1 MRNETARQH
10 PGGVS
15 GGRSGPCRLARK
27 RSIGDESSDCRSGS
41 ARWISLFRVFRVFR
55 VFRGSPS
62 LVCTVSLLLYLL
74 AARGALGGD
83 WLTHRGNPQRTG
95 AADDQPGPK
104 SPKVLWV
111 HKTREHYIAAPV
123 PGGKEVYLS
132 SLGAFNTSR
141 FDALAV
147 EPASQKRITWA
158 KSAPFLKLP
167 VVCAP
172 ALSGGKLV
180 FGDGMHQTDG
190 AILHC
195 LEAAGGLPIWQLAI
209 PGKLVH
215 LEGAP
220 TIFEEK
226 VFIGGGNAGV
236 LCVDLNRVTLDG
248 KEQDLAGVRKLLEAK
263 WKVLVAAYEKEKKVD
278 PDFALPPSEEALPRP
293 VPKVVWQAGRDQ
305 WHVDAGVAVAA
316 GKVVAASAYLDD
328 EKTGERALLCL
339 DAADGKPV
347 WKTPLALNPW
357 GGATLAGDL
366 ALVAS
371 SSIRFDPKK
380 IPGASGEIV
389 AVKIADG
396 SVAWRKPVPGGVV
409 SSVAVSGPL
418 AVFTA
423 TDGSV
428 RAYEAA
434 SGSEKWTYPGRAPFF
449 AGVAIAGGIVYAADL
464 AGIVHALDL
473 AGGRKLW
480 TLDLARDPAVMA
492 PGSVYGSPA
501 VQGGR
506 LFVATCNLDA
516 TGEKAATVV
525 VCIGDK

>member
-1 MRNETARQH
+1 
-10 PGGVS
+10 
-15 GGRSGPCRLARK
+15 L
-27 RSIGDESSDCRSGS
+27 
-41 ARWISLFRVFRVFR
+41 LFR

-62 LVCTVSLLLYLL
+62 SAILASLLLLL
-74 AARGALGGD
+74 VTARTAACAD
-83 WLTHRGNPQRTG
+83 WLTHRGNAQRTG
-95 AADDQPGPK
+95 AADELPGPK

-111 HKTREHYIAAPV
+111 HKTRDHFIAAPV
-123 PGGKEVYLS
+123 PGEKEVYLS

-147 EPASQKRITWA
+147 DPAAEKRIAWS

-167 VVCAP
+167 VVSAP
-172 ALSGGKLV
+172 ALSAGRLV

-195 LEAAGGLPIWQLAI
+195 VDAAGGLPIWELAV

-226 VFIGGGNAGV
+226 VYIGGGNAGV
-236 LCVDLNRVTLDG
+236 LCVDLNRVTLSG
-248 KEQDLAGVRKLLEAK
+248 KDQNLAEVRKLLETK
-263 WKVLVAAYEKEKKVD
+263 WNELVAAYEKEKKVD
-278 PDFALPPSEEALPRP
+278 PDFAIPPSEDALPRP
-293 VPKVVWQAGRDQ
+293 VPKIVWHTGRDQ
-305 WHVDAGVAVAA
+305 WHVDAGVAVAS
-316 GKVVAASAYLDD
+316 GKVFAASAFLDD

-339 DAADGKPV
+339 DAAEGKPI
-347 WKTPLALNPW
+347 WRTPLSLNPW

-389 AVKIADG
+389 AVRIADG
-396 SVAWRKPVPGGVV
+396 SIAWRKPVPGGVV

-423 TDGSV
+423 TDGNV
-428 RAYEAA
+428 RAYEVA
-434 SGSEKWTYPGRAPFF
+434 SGSERWTYPARAPFL
-449 AGVAIAGGIVYAADL
+449 AGVAIAGGVVYAADL
-464 AGIVHALDL
+464 AGVVHAVDL
-473 AGGRKLW
+473 ASGQKLW
-480 TLDLARDPAVMA
+480 TLDLARDPAVAA
-492 PGSVYGSPA
+492 PGSVYGSPT

-516 TGEKAATVV
+516 TGEKPATVV
-525 VCIGDK
+525 VCIGEK

>member
-1 MRNETARQH
+1 VTQSRARRF
-10 PGGVS
+10 VAATIAVFS
-15 GGRSGPCRLARK
+15 FT
-27 RSIGDESSDCRSGS
+27 
-41 ARWISLFRVFRVFR
+41 LF
-55 VFRGSPS
+55 
-62 LVCTVSLLLYLL
+62 
-74 AARGALGGD
+74 GALQKTACAD
-83 WLTHRGNPQRTG
+83 WLTHRGNAQRTG

-111 HKTREHYIAAPV
+111 HTTREHFIAAPV

-147 EPASQKRITWA
+147 DPAATKRIAWS

-172 ALSGGKLV
+172 ALSSGKLV

-195 LEAAGGLPIWQLAI
+195 VDAAAGLPIWELVV

-215 LEGAP
+215 VEGAP
-220 TIFEEK
+220 TIYEEK
-226 VFIGGGNAGV
+226 VYIGGGNAGV

-248 KEQDLAGVRKLLEAK
+248 KEQELSAVRKLLEAK
-263 WKVLVAAYEKEKKVD
+263 WKELVDAYEKEKKVD
-278 PDFALPPSEEALPRP
+278 PDFAIPPSEDALPRP
-293 VPKVVWQAGRDQ
+293 VPKVVWQMGRDK

-316 GKVVAASAYLDD
+316 QKVFAASAYLDD
-328 EKTGERALLCL
+328 ERIGERALFCL
-339 DAADGKPV
+339 DAADGKLV
-347 WKTPLALNPW
+347 WRAPLALNPW

-366 ALVAS
+366 AIVAC

-380 IPGASGEIV
+380 IPGATGEIV
-389 AVKIADG
+389 AVRIADG
-396 SVAWRKPVPGGVV
+396 SIAWRKPIPGGVV

-423 TDGSV
+423 TDGTV
-428 RAYEAA
+428 RAYEVAG
-434 SGSEKWTYPGRAPFF
+434 GSEKWSYPARTPFF
-449 AGVAIAGGIVYAADL
+449 AGVAIAGGVVYAADL
-464 AGIVHALDL
+464 AGGVHAIDL
-473 AGGRKLW
+473 ASGQKLW
-480 TLDLARDPAVMA
+480 TLDLARDPAVKA
-492 PGSVYGSPA
+492 PGNVYGSPA
-501 VQGGR
+501 IQGGR

-516 TGEKAATVV
+516 SGEKAATVV
-525 VCIGDK
+525 VCIGEK